1 MKKKI
6 SYHISFHLGHGHDDD
21 HNDGDGDG
29 DGDLHGRCHD
39 HDHVHHR
46 DGHDGVKD
54 FEKVGVIVR
63 VHDHDYSNF
72 HVDDVYQYL
81 QVKWVLSKSFELK
94 ELMNQ
99 HERLNLNCGYDYA
112 HDFQTFYGSGSDPD
126 NENDLHLHENDHEHV
141 RGRK

>member
-1 MKKKI
+1 MGRD
-6 SYHISFHLGHGHDDD
+6 HDDGDDDLHGRGGRGHDDD
-21 HNDGDGDG
+21 HV
-29 DGDLHGRCHD
+29 
-39 HDHVHHR
+39 HVHHR
-46 DGHDGVKD
+46 DGVKD
-54 FEKVGVIVR
+54 FEKVDVIAQ
-63 VHDHDYSNF
+63 VHGHDYSNF

-112 HDFQTFYGSGSDPD
+112 HDFQIFYGSGNGNGHD